1 MVKSL
6 LIFNPEL
13 SNFVCL
19 MELTKE
25 ILALRP
31 YLFSISYNML
41 GMVEEAEDIVQDV
54 FEKWMFAAE
63 VHDPKAYLARIAVNQ
78 SINRL
83 NDLRKTRENYVGMWL
98 PEPYITLEPE
108 PVPTL
113 EYGML
118 FLLERLNP
126 NERAVFILRESFS
139 EEYPSIAEITGLSAE
154 NCRQLL
160 HRAHEKLGRSRPL
173 QVNPEKQRK
182 FTEAFLAALH
192 GQDRSALDTLL
203 RHDIE
208 LYNDGGGKRAAALK
222 PLFGLQ
228 KVLKFLIGVTQLPE
242 AIENQFEYQAA
253 FVNGYPAAVI
263 FNRTTNQL
271 DSMQY
276 IEMENEEITRL
287 LNVRNPDK
295 LRIRGKLN

>member
-1 MVKSL
+1 
-6 LIFNPEL
+6 
-13 SNFVCL
+13 

-54 FEKWMFAAE
+54 FEKWISAHE
-63 VHDPKAYLARIAVNQ
+63 VENPKGYLARIAVNQ

-83 NDLRKTRENYVGMWL
+83 NELRKVRENYVGLWL

-108 PVPTL
+108 PVPTI

-139 EEYPSIAEITGLSAE
+139 EDYHSIADITGLSAE
-154 NCRQLL
+154 NCRQIL
-160 HRAHEKLGRSRPL
+160 HRAHEKMGRSKPL
-173 QVNPEKQRK
+173 QVDPEKQK
-182 FTEAFLAALH
+182 SFTEAFLAALH
-192 GQDRSALDTLL
+192 GKDRAQLDSLL
-203 RHDIE
+203 RTDIE

-222 PLFGLQ
+222 PLFGME
-228 KVLKFLIGVTQLPE
+228 KVLKFLIGVTQLE
-242 AIENQFEYQAA
+242 EVQTQHFEYQAA
-253 FVNGYPAAVI
+253 YVNGRPAALI
-263 FNRTTNQL
+263 FNRTLNQL

-276 IEMENEEITRL
+276 VEVENEEISRL
-287 LNVRNPDK
+287 IYVRNPDK
-295 LRIRGKLN
+295 LKIRGKLK

>member
-1 MVKSL
+1 
-6 LIFNPEL
+6 
-13 SNFVCL
+13 

-25 ILALRP
+25 ILGLRS

-54 FEKWMFAAE
+54 FEKWISATE
-63 VHDPKAYLARIAVNQ
+63 VHDAKAYLARIAVNQ

-83 NDLRKTRENYVGMWL
+83 NELRKSRETYVGMWL

-139 EEYPSIAEITGLSAE
+139 EEYTSIADITGLTAE

-160 HRAHEKLGRSRPL
+160 HRAHEKLGRSKPL
-173 QVNPEKQRK
+173 EVNPEKQRR
-182 FTEAFLAALH
+182 FTEAFLVALH
-192 GQDRSALDTLL
+192 GQDRSELDNLL
-203 RHDIE
+203 RNDIE

-222 PLFGLQ
+222 PLFGLK
-228 KVLKFLIGVTQLPE
+228 KVLKFLIGVTQLTE
-242 AIENQFEYQAA
+242 TKENQFEHWPVY
-253 FVNGYPAAVI
+253 VNGYPAAI
-263 FNRTTNQL
+263 IYNKTTNEL

-276 IEMENEEITRL
+276 VELEDRKITRL
-287 LNVRNPDK
+287 LYVRNPDK
-295 LRIRGKLN
+295 LRIRGRLN

>member
-1 MVKSL
+1 
-6 LIFNPEL
+6 
-13 SNFVCL
+13 

-25 ILALRP
+25 ILGLRS

-41 GMVEEAEDIVQDV
+41 GMVEEAEDVVQDV
-54 FEKWMFAAE
+54 FEKWISASE
-63 VHDPKAYLARIAVNQ
+63 VHDAKAYLARIAVNQ

-83 NDLRKTRENYVGMWL
+83 NDLRKSRENYIGMWL

-126 NERAVFILRESFS
+126 NERAVFILRESFT
-139 EEYPSIAEITGLSAE
+139 EEYTSIADITGLTAE

-160 HRAHEKLGRSRPL
+160 HRAHEKLGRSKPL
-173 QVNPEKQRK
+173 QVDAEKQRK

-192 GQDRSALDTLL
+192 GQDRSELDSLL
-203 RHDIE
+203 RSDIE
-208 LYNDGGGKRAAALK
+208 LFSDGGGKRAAALK
-222 PLFGLQ
+222 ALFGLE
-228 KVLKFLIGVTQLPE
+228 KVLKFLIGVTQLQE
-242 AIENQFEYQAA
+242 VQQHQFEYRSA
-253 FVNGYPAAVI
+253 FVNGRPAAII
-263 FNRTTNQL
+263 FNQTTGEL

-276 IEMENEEITRL
+276 VELEGREITRL
-287 LNVRNPDK
+287 LFVRNPDK
-295 LRIRGKLN
+295 LRIRGKY

>member
-1 MVKSL
+1 
-6 LIFNPEL
+6 
-13 SNFVCL
+13 
-19 MELTKE
+19 MELTPE
-25 ILALRP
+25 IYALRP

-54 FEKWMFAAE
+54 FEKWMSAGE
-63 VHDPKAYLARIAVNQ
+63 IREPKAYLARIAVNQ

-83 NDLRKTRENYVGMWL
+83 NELRKTRENYVGMWL

-139 EEYPSIAEITGLSAE
+139 EEYQSIADITGLSPE

-160 HRAHEKLGRSRPL
+160 HRAYEKLGRSKPL
-173 QVNPEKQRK
+173 QADPEKQRAL
-182 FTEAFLAALH
+182 TIAFLTALH
-192 GQDRSALDTLL
+192 GQDRSELDILL
-203 RHDIE
+203 RRDIE
-208 LYNDGGGKRAAALK
+208 LYSDGGGKRAAALK
-222 PLFGLQ
+222 PLFGLE

-242 AIENQFEYQAA
+242 ALENQYEYRAVY
-253 FVNGYPAAVI
+253 VNGRPAALL
-263 FNRTTNQL
+263 FNTTTEQL

-276 IEMENEEITRL
+276 VELEDQEITKL
-287 LNVRNPDK
+287 LFVRNPDK
-295 LRIRGKLN
+295 LQIRGKLN

>member
-1 MVKSL
+1 
-6 LIFNPEL
+6 
-13 SNFVCL
+13 

-54 FEKWMFAAE
+54 FEKWISANDAAN
-63 VHDPKAYLARIAVNQ
+63 PKGYLARIAVNQ

-83 NDLRKTRENYVGMWL
+83 NELRKVRENYVGLWL

-108 PVPTL
+108 PVPTI

-139 EEYPSIAEITGLSAE
+139 EQYDSIADITGLSAE
-154 NCRQLL
+154 NCRQIL
-160 HRAHEKLGRSRPL
+160 HRAHEKMGRSKPL
-173 QVNPEKQRK
+173 QVDPEKQK
-182 FTEAFLAALH
+182 SFTEAFLAALH
-192 GQDRSALDTLL
+192 GQDRAQLDHLL
-203 RHDIE
+203 RTDIE

-222 PLFGLQ
+222 PLFGLE
-228 KVLKFLIGVTQLPE
+228 KVLKFLIGVTKLEEVVTQH
-242 AIENQFEYQAA
+242 FEYQPG
-253 FVNGYPAAVI
+253 FVNGRPAALI
-263 FNRTTNQL
+263 FNRTLDQL

-276 IEMENEEITRL
+276 VEVENEEISRL
-287 LNVRNPDK
+287 IYVRNPDK
-295 LRIRGKLN
+295 LKIRGKLN

>member
-1 MVKSL
+1 
-6 LIFNPEL
+6 
-13 SNFVCL
+13 

-25 ILALRP
+25 IFALRP

-54 FEKWMFAAE
+54 FEKWMSASE
-63 VHDPKAYLARIAVNQ
+63 VLDAKAYLARIAVNQ

-83 NDLRKTRENYVGMWL
+83 NELRKIRENYVGMWL

-139 EEYPSIAEITGLSAE
+139 EEYTSIAAITGISAE

-160 HRAHEKLGRSRPL
+160 HRAHEKLGRSKPL
-173 QVNPEKQRK
+173 QVDPEKQRA
-182 FTEAFLAALH
+182 FTIAFLTALH
-192 GQDRSALDTLL
+192 GQDRSELDHLL
-203 RHDIE
+203 RQDIE
-208 LYNDGGGKRAAALK
+208 LYSDGGGKRAAALK
-222 PLFGLQ
+222 ALFGLE
-228 KVLKFLIGVTQLPE
+228 KVVKFLLGVTQLPE
-242 AIENQFEYQAA
+242 AQENHFEYRTAY
-253 FVNGYPAAVI
+253 VNGRPAALL
-263 FNRTTNQL
+263 FNRTTEQL

-276 IEMENEEITRL
+276 VEMDGQEITKL
-287 LNVRNPDK
+287 LFVRNPDK
-295 LRIRGKLN
+295 LKIRGKLM

>member
-1 MVKSL
+1 
-6 LIFNPEL
+6 
-13 SNFVCL
+13 

-31 YLFSISYNML
+31 YIFSISYNML

-54 FEKWMFAAE
+54 FEKWLSAKE
-63 VHDPKAYLARIAVNQ
+63 VHETKAYLARIAVNQ

-83 NDLRKTRENYVGMWL
+83 NDLRKSRENYVGMWL

-139 EEYPSIAEITGLSAE
+139 EEYQSIADITGFSAE

-160 HRAHEKLGRSRPL
+160 HRAHEKLGRSKPL
-173 QVNPEKQRK
+173 QVDPEKQRK
-182 FTEAFLAALH
+182 FTQAFLIALH
-192 GQDRSALDTLL
+192 GQDRSELDSLL
-203 RHDIE
+203 RKDIE
-208 LYNDGGGKRAAALK
+208 LFNDGGGKRAAALK
-222 PLFGLQ
+222 PLFGLE

-242 AIENQFEYQAA
+242 AQQNQFEYQSA
-253 FVNGYPAAVI
+253 FVNGRPAVLI
-263 FNRTTNQL
+263 FNRTTNEL

-276 IEMENEEITRL
+276 VELEGQEITRL
-287 LNVRNPDK
+287 LYVRNPDK
-295 LRIRGKLN
+295 LKIRGKWN

>member
-1 MVKSL
+1 
-6 LIFNPEL
+6 
-13 SNFVCL
+13 
-19 MELTKE
+19 MELTPE
-25 ILALRP
+25 LFALRP

-54 FEKWMFAAE
+54 FEKWMSASE
-63 VHDPKAYLARIAVNQ
+63 VRDAKAYLARIAVNQ

-83 NDLRKTRENYVGMWL
+83 NELRKNRENYVGMWL

-139 EEYPSIAEITGLSAE
+139 EEYTSIAEITGLSAE

-160 HRAHEKLGRSRPL
+160 HRAHEKLGRSKPL
-173 QVNPEKQRK
+173 QVDPEKQRA
-182 FTEAFLAALH
+182 FTIAFLTALH
-192 GQDRSALDTLL
+192 GQDRSELDQLL
-203 RHDIE
+203 RQDIE
-208 LYNDGGGKRAAALK
+208 LYSDGGGKRAAALK
-222 PLFGLQ
+222 ALFGLD
-228 KVLKFLIGVTQLPE
+228 KVLKFLLGVTQLPE
-242 AIENQFEYQAA
+242 AKENQFEYRAVY
-253 FVNGYPAAVI
+253 VNGRPAALL
-263 FNRTTNQL
+263 FNRTTEQL

-276 IEMENEEITRL
+276 VELEEAKISRL
-287 LNVRNPDK
+287 LFVRNPDK
-295 LRIRGKLN
+295 LTIRGKLK

>member
-1 MVKSL
+1 
-6 LIFNPEL
+6 
-13 SNFVCL
+13 
-19 MELTKE
+19 MELTPE
-25 ILALRP
+25 IYALRP

-54 FEKWMFAAE
+54 FEKWMSAGE
-63 VHDPKAYLARIAVNQ
+63 IREPKAYLARIAVNQ

-83 NDLRKTRENYVGMWL
+83 NELRKTRENYVGMWL

-139 EEYPSIAEITGLSAE
+139 EEYQSIANITGLSSE

-160 HRAHEKLGRSRPL
+160 HRAYEKLGRSKPL
-173 QVNPEKQRK
+173 QADPEKQRAL
-182 FTEAFLAALH
+182 TIAFLTALH
-192 GQDRSALDTLL
+192 GQDRSELDILL
-203 RHDIE
+203 RRDIE
-208 LYNDGGGKRAAALK
+208 LYSDGGGKRAAALK
-222 PLFGLQ
+222 PLFGLE
-228 KVLKFLIGVTQLPE
+228 KVIKFLIGVTQLPE
-242 AIENQFEYQAA
+242 ALENQYEYRAVY
-253 FVNGYPAAVI
+253 VNGRPAALL
-263 FNRTTNQL
+263 FNTTTEQL

-276 IEMENEEITRL
+276 VELEDQEITKL
-287 LNVRNPDK
+287 LFVRNPDK
-295 LRIRGKLN
+295 LQIRGKLN

>member
-1 MVKSL
+1 
-6 LIFNPEL
+6 
-13 SNFVCL
+13 

-25 ILALRP
+25 IFALRP

-54 FEKWMFAAE
+54 FEKWMSASE
-63 VHDPKAYLARIAVNQ
+63 VLDAKAYLARIAVNQ

-83 NDLRKTRENYVGMWL
+83 NELRKIRENYVGMWL

-139 EEYPSIAEITGLSAE
+139 EEYTSIAAITGISAE

-160 HRAHEKLGRSRPL
+160 HRAHEKLGRSKPL
-173 QVNPEKQRK
+173 QVDPEKQRA
-182 FTEAFLAALH
+182 FTIAFLTALH
-192 GQDRSALDTLL
+192 AQDRSELDHLL
-203 RHDIE
+203 RKDIE
-208 LYNDGGGKRAAALK
+208 LYSDGGGKRSAALK
-222 PLFGLQ
+222 ALFGLE
-228 KVLKFLIGVTQLPE
+228 KVVKFLLGVIQLPE
-242 AIENQFEYQAA
+242 AQENHFEYRTAY
-253 FVNGYPAAVI
+253 VNGRPAALL
-263 FNRTTNQL
+263 FNRTTEQL

-276 IEMENEEITRL
+276 VEMDEEEITKL
-287 LNVRNPDK
+287 LFVRNPDK
-295 LRIRGKLN
+295 LKIRGKLM

>member
-1 MVKSL
+1 
-6 LIFNPEL
+6 
-13 SNFVCL
+13 
-19 MELTKE
+19 MELTPE
-25 ILALRP
+25 IFALRP

-54 FEKWMFAAE
+54 FEKWISAKE
-63 VHDPKAYLARIAVNQ
+63 VQDAKAYLARMAVNQ

-83 NDLRKTRENYVGMWL
+83 KELQKSRENYVGMWL

-139 EEYPSIAEITGLSAE
+139 EDYQSIAESTGLSAE

-160 HRAHEKLGRSRPL
+160 HRAHEKLGRSKPL
-173 QVNPEKQRK
+173 QVDPEKQRA
-182 FTEAFLAALH
+182 FTIAFLTALH
-192 GQDRSALDTLL
+192 EQDRSELTHLL
-203 RHDIE
+203 RNDIE

-222 PLFGLQ
+222 PLFGME
-228 KVLKFLIGVTQLPE
+228 KVLKFLMGVTQLPE
-242 AIENQFEYQAA
+242 ALESQYEYRAV
-253 FVNGYPAAVI
+253 FVNGRPAAII
-263 FNRTTNQL
+263 FNRTTEQL

-276 IEMENEEITRL
+276 IEMDDQGITRL
-287 LNVRNPDK
+287 LNMRNPDK
-295 LRIRGKLN
+295 LQIRGKLN

>member
-1 MVKSL
+1 
-6 LIFNPEL
+6 
-13 SNFVCL
+13 
-19 MELTKE
+19 MELTPE

-41 GMVEEAEDIVQDV
+41 GLVEEAEDIVQDV
-54 FEKWMFAAE
+54 FEKWMSAKE
-63 VHDPKAYLARIAVNQ
+63 VQDAKAYLARIAVNQ

-139 EEYPSIAEITGLSAE
+139 EEYASIAAITGLSAE

-160 HRAHEKLGRSRPL
+160 HRAHEKLGRSKPL
-173 QVNPEKQRK
+173 QVDAEKQRK
-182 FTEAFLAALH
+182 FTEAFLAALN
-192 GQDRSALDTLL
+192 GQDRSELDSLL
-203 RHDIE
+203 RSDIE
-208 LYNDGGGKRAAALK
+208 LFSDGGGKRAAALK
-222 PLFGLQ
+222 ALFGLE

-242 AIENQFEYQAA
+242 ARQNHFSYRAA
-253 FVNGYPAAVI
+253 FVNGRPAAII
-263 FNRTTNQL
+263 FNQTTGEL

-276 IEMENEEITRL
+276 VELEGQEITRL
-287 LNVRNPDK
+287 LFVRNPDK
-295 LRIRGKLN
+295 LTIRGKLE

>member
-1 MVKSL
+1 
-6 LIFNPEL
+6 
-13 SNFVCL
+13 

-54 FEKWMFAAE
+54 FEKWLSAKE
-63 VHDPKAYLARIAVNQ
+63 VQDAKAYLARIAVNQ

-83 NDLRKTRENYVGMWL
+83 NDLRKNRENYLGMWL

-139 EEYPSIAEITGLSAE
+139 EDYVSIADLTGLSAE

-160 HRAHEKLGRSRPL
+160 HRAHEKLGRSKPL
-173 QVNPEKQRK
+173 QVDPDKQRR
-182 FTEAFLAALH
+182 FTEAFLLALH
-192 GQDRSALDTLL
+192 GQNRSELDSLL
-203 RHDIE
+203 RNDIE
-208 LYNDGGGKRAAALK
+208 LFNDGGGKRAAALK
-222 PLFGLQ
+222 PLFGLS

-242 AIENQFEYQAA
+242 TQENQFEYQAA
-253 FVNGYPAAVI
+253 FVNGYPAAII
-263 FNRTTNQL
+263 FNRTTNEL

-276 IEMENEEITRL
+276 VEFENEEITRL
-287 LNVRNPDK
+287 LYVRNPDK
-295 LRIRGKLN
+295 LKIRGGLKH